1 MACSKFILGNL
12 PELTSN
18 IIQYL
23 WDDIPTLLSCIL
35 VNRLWCNTT
44 ISLLWKDPFSMKHP
58 KNFHFIEI
66 YLQKLNEKDKT
77 QLNEHGINNNLLNT
91 LFNYSNFIKC
101 LNTQNICFTIVNW
114 IKTNKLFTCST
125 GVIFLLLIKVF
136 IENGVKLHTF
146 EIEIAYTFHNVNNE
160 YFNSVF
166 ELILQNP
173 KFISN
178 IKNLKLHFNEKIL
191 NYNFLKCFYSKCNL
205 ISSLHFKFSEYESF
219 NNDCMAIENQLL
231 QIINSQ
237 KNLKKFFL
245 AYNNPIYS
253 KSSSSYDSFPL
264 YNIINH
270 NNSNNLKII
279 IFHGINFK
287 NISYIKKA
295 FEQLNVLESIHILYC
310 HILNSN
316 FIQQIIDINK
326 PFKLRSL
333 FMIQNIRFKLFIN
346 DELKHKLLVL
356 INNYCEKIKFFDLNI
371 FNIQSSCL
379 VLSLIKNF
387 VQNLNYLSID
397 VHNYNTLFMHDEENE
412 LSTKLLLNLAHI
424 LPCRL
429 EYLNL
434 ELVINNTINDLKV
447 FLRNSKHIF
456 IKILLFR
463 INILINDILPCIKEY
478 IMKEKRAE
486 YLAIEGYY
494 NNNYLYNYKKDL
506 FTMTDELKEFESYNI
521 KVKKYNCLYIR
532 AYELI
537 DEILQLFL
545 SLEYVSSFK
554 LYAFDPQSAPYRYM
568 LKYGIGNVQHN
579 VVVLQLGMGMK
590 KCENQNNLATSNCM
604 KTCNSS
610 LESSYQDTLNGVLTC
625 SDYDSKCSSKGSSKG
640 VSQEGSGNNSKE
652 GSESNYKEG
661 SIDGL
666 QGVSREK
673 LSMFVKL

>member
-23 WDDIPTLLSCIL
+23 LDDTPTLLSCIL

-44 ISLLWKDPFSMKHP
+44 IPLLWKDPFSMKHP

-66 YLQKLNEKDKT
+66 YLQKLNEKDKA
-77 QLNEHGINNNLLNT
+77 QLNEYGINNNLFPSNT

-114 IKTNKLFTCST
+114 IKINKLFNCST

-136 IENGVKLHTF
+136 IENEVKLHTF
-146 EIEIAYTFHNVNNE
+146 EIEIAYTFHNVNNVC
-160 YFNSVF
+160 FNSVF

-219 NNDCMAIENQLL
+219 NNDCVTIENQLL

-237 KNLKKFFL
+237 KNLKKIFL

-253 KSSSSYDSFPL
+253 NSSSSYDSFPL
-264 YNIINH
+264 YNIIN
-270 NNSNNLKII
+270 NNSSNNLKII

-287 NISYIKKA
+287 NISNIKKA

-333 FMIQNIRFKLFIN
+333 LMIREDNEKLQIDLIQSLFQKSGKYLENIGFKLFIN
-346 DELKHKLLVL
+346 DELKYKLLEL
-356 INNYCEKIKFFDLNI
+356 IYNYCEKIKFFDLNI

-379 VLSLIKNF
+379 VLNLIKNF

-447 FLRNSKHIF
+447 FLRNSNHIF
-456 IKILLFR
+456 IKKLLFR

-494 NNNYLYNYKKDL
+494 NNNYLYNCKKDL

-537 DEILQLFL
+537 DEILRLLL

-554 LYAFDPQSAPYRYM
+554 FYAFNPQSAPYGNR
-568 LKYGIGNVQHN
+568 NVQRN
-579 VVVLQLGMGMK
+579 IVVLTVRD
-590 KCENQNNLATSNCM
+590 EDDTSRACVDD
-604 KTCNSS
+604 
-610 LESSYQDTLNGVLTC
+610 ELN
-625 SDYDSKCSSKGSSKG
+625 K
-640 VSQEGSGNNSKE
+640 
-652 GSESNYKEG
+652 
-661 SIDGL
+661 
-666 QGVSREK
+666 
-673 LSMFVKL
+673 F

>member
-23 WDDIPTLLSCIL
+23 WDDIPTLLSL
-35 VNRLWCNTT
+35 
-44 ISLLWKDPFSMKHP
+44 
-58 KNFHFIEI
+58 
-66 YLQKLNEKDKT
+66 
-77 QLNEHGINNNLLNT
+77 
-91 LFNYSNFIKC
+91 
-101 LNTQNICFTIVNW
+101 
-114 IKTNKLFTCST
+114 
-125 GVIFLLLIKVF
+125 F

-537 DEILQLFL
+537 DEITNMKKKSATKSKDEL
-545 SLEYVSSFK
+545 SNKEEIVELNHGQTSTFQKTKSKDELSDEVKIVEVDHGQISTTSTTG
-554 LYAFDPQSAPYRYM
+554 Q
-568 LKYGIGNVQHN
+568 
-579 VVVLQLGMGMK
+579 K

-661 SIDGL
+661 LIDGL
-666 QGVSREK
+666 QAK
-673 LSMFVKL
+673 LSLNGDNKKSKVSEYGKKSAFVLYMSLLHIGGFVSSPKYAEFLHYASTAKLRMYCTMSIKMCD

>member
-245 AYNNPIYS
+245 AYNNPIY
-253 KSSSSYDSFPL
+253 
-264 YNIINH
+264 N
-270 NNSNNLKII
+270 
-279 IFHGINFK
+279 
-287 NISYIKKA
+287 
-295 FEQLNVLESIHILYC
+295 
-310 HILNSN
+310 
-316 FIQQIIDINK
+316 
-326 PFKLRSL
+326 
-333 FMIQNIRFKLFIN
+333 
-346 DELKHKLLVL
+346 
-356 INNYCEKIKFFDLNI
+356 
-371 FNIQSSCL
+371 
-379 VLSLIKNF
+379 
-387 VQNLNYLSID
+387 

-537 DEILQLFL
+537 DEM
-545 SLEYVSSFK
+545 Y
-554 LYAFDPQSAPYRYM
+554 
-568 LKYGIGNVQHN
+568 
-579 VVVLQLGMGMK
+579 
-590 KCENQNNLATSNCM
+590 
-604 KTCNSS
+604 
-610 LESSYQDTLNGVLTC
+610 
-625 SDYDSKCSSKGSSKG
+625 
-640 VSQEGSGNNSKE
+640 
-652 GSESNYKEG
+652 
-661 SIDGL
+661 
-666 QGVSREK
+666 
-673 LSMFVKL
+673 